1 MENIFLL
8 SVITIVLLLFIR
20 NILNEQD
27 NATKENDNKTEDKD
41 NE

>member
-20 NILNEQD
+20 NILNERD
-27 NATKENDNKTEDKD
+27 NATKEIDNKTEDKD

>member
-8 SVITIVLLLFIR
+8 SVITIVLLLFLR
-20 NILNEQD
+20 NILNERD

>member
-20 NILNEQD
+20 NILNERD
-27 NATKENDNKTEDKD
+27 NAKKENDNKTEDKD